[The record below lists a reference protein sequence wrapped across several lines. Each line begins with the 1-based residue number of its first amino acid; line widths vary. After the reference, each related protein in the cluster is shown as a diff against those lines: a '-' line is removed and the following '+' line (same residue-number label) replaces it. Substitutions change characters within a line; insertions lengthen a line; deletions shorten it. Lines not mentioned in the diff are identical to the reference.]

1 MMMSVMDDLI
11 IIGRFV
17 VWRAHGRDNSRAI
30 SKSNSRKV
38 MATRKNFIERGK
50 GRGRGGEKRRG
61 EERKGEETRV
71 P

>member
-11 IIGRFV
+11 IVGRFV

-38 MATRKNFIERGK
+38 MATRKNFIENGMRAGFSGSK
-50 GRGRGGEKRRG
+50 LHS
-61 EERKGEETRV
+61 
-71 P
+71 